1 MSFLFPDYTS
11 KHGESKRISIATYLM
26 TEVSQSPSPKNASVG
41 GENQSVISLCFPV
54 TTLLYS

>member
-26 TEVSQSPSPKNASVG
+26 IKVPHSPSLKNASVR